1 METYLLVF
9 VICFVGSVIQG
20 SASFGFSLFVMS
32 LLPMLMPLKSAAV
45 LSALSACIIGIWVC
59 MTIRKHLKLKLI
71 ILPVLSSLLIM
82 PLGVYLLTVCNENL
96 LKKVLG
102 LIIILLSIM
111 FLKSPAQKLS
121 IRDSRINGITFGAVS
136 GLLSGMFNIGG
147 PPLVIYYLN
156 TVKEKMEYKAAL
168 EFSFMIAG
176 GVTVI
181 LHKAYGNIE
190 PGVMKYAAVCIAA
203 IISGTVLGMKV
214 FVRLPQDI
222 LKKSVYILM
231 AVLGTIL
238 LIR

>member
-32 LLPMLMPLKSAAV
+32 LLPMFMPLKSAA
-45 LSALSACIIGIWVC
+45 
-59 MTIRKHLKLKLI
+59 
-71 ILPVLSSLLIM
+71 VLSSLLIM

-214 FVRLPQDI
+214 FIRLPQDV

>member
-32 LLPMLMPLKSAAV
+32 LLPMFMPLKSAA
-45 LSALSACIIGIWVC
+45 
-59 MTIRKHLKLKLI
+59 
-71 ILPVLSSLLIM
+71 VLSSLLIM

-190 PGVMKYAAVCIAA
+190 PGVMKYATVCIAA

-214 FVRLPQDI
+214 FIRLPQDV

>member
-32 LLPMLMPLKSAAV
+32 LLPMFMPLKSAA
-45 LSALSACIIGIWVC
+45 
-59 MTIRKHLKLKLI
+59 
-71 ILPVLSSLLIM
+71 VLSSLLIM

-121 IRDSRINGITFGAVS
+121 IRDSKINGITFGAVS

-190 PGVMKYAAVCIAA
+190 PGVMKYTAVCIAA

-214 FVRLPQDI
+214 FIRLPQDV